1 MAPKSRF
8 SAMRKITVLIVS
20 MRTPAS
26 GKPRVG
32 YRWSVGFL
40 QPSVYSRYAS
50 KPGIPSIAIKPPT
63 PKAGGGACGR
73 GPHSRLPQSLR
84 TSPDRPRR
92 APENESHAVR
102 RRNSLSTK
110 IPKLFSHPAH
120 VEYGYTATNNVAK
133 LDSRRSSTPRREGRP

>member
-40 QPSVYSRYAS
+40 QPSVYSRY
-50 KPGIPSIAIKPPT
+50 T
-63 PKAGGGACGR
+63 FVLEDGR
-73 GPHSRLPQSLR
+73 GVKRFATSTPAVGQMLSFAAMSSSRAHAKHRLPS
-84 TSPDRPRR
+84 
-92 APENESHAVR
+92 
-102 RRNSLSTK
+102 NS
-110 IPKLFSHPAH
+110 I
-120 VEYGYTATNNVAK
+120 
-133 LDSRRSSTPRREGRP
+133 